1 MGSPRGWPCAVS
13 TSDDTTDEQPA
24 PLRLH
29 VRLLLALP
37 VVPVVGAALHAWWHL
52 LAHALGW
59 WCP

>member
-1 MGSPRGWPCAVS
+1 MS